1 MILHKIGIQSSS
13 TLNYAEFKFLP
24 KKRKKKLENQYNQ
37 LIIFQARIT
46 ILKIIEGSMI
56 IFKKKKIGMKQ

>member
-24 KKRKKKLENQYNQ
+24 KNNKEKKMENQFNQ

-56 IFKKKKIGMKQ
+56 IF

>member
-24 KKRKKKLENQYNQ
+24 KNNKEKKWRINSINSSFSKQGLQY
-37 LIIFQARIT
+37 
-46 ILKIIEGSMI
+46 
-56 IFKKKKIGMKQ
+56 